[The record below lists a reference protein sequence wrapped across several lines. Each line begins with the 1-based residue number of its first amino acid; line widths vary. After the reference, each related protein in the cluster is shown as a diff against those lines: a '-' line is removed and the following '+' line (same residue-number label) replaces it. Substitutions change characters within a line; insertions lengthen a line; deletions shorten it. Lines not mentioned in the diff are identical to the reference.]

1 SGGSAG
7 LVGPRRLVGRSYE
20 TCRDA
25 TSLSCLED
33 VVHGLLAGS
42 CEAEENDG
50 LRDAR
55 DAPAPDLI
63 RCAGDQLLGANGR
76 LLLRHRQNLTPGG
89 PELKRNLFP
98 RRARASRL
106 RNAQLVTFHLSEA
119 CRRF

>member
-1 SGGSAG
+1 MGGLGCGRSAPPPEGISGGSAR
-7 LVGPRRLVGRSYE
+7 LVGPRRSSVGRGFE
-20 TCRDA
+20 TCRDT

-42 CEAEENDG
+42 GEAEENDG

-76 LLLRHRQNLTPGG
+76 LLLRHGRTLLPVGQ
-89 PELKRNLFP
+89 
-98 RRARASRL
+98 S
-106 RNAQLVTFHLSEA
+106 
-119 CRRF
+119 